1 MKTNILTLPIHL
13 FQLRHDENTNA
24 DCGHEGR
31 QEEEQLEEDAK
42 R

>member
-24 DCGHEGR
+24 DRGHEGR
-31 QEEEQLEEDAK
+31 QEEELEEDAK